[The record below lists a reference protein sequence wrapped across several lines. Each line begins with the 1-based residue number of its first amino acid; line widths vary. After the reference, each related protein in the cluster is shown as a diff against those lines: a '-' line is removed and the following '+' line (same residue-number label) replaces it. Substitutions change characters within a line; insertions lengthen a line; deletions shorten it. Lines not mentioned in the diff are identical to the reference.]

1 MNVRAVQLLSHTS
14 QFVNLPSEEMPEP
27 GPTPDVTIYP
37 AELSE
42 NRLPVL
48 KEPSKTAVP
57 RPVSPPSGVPP
68 QQPTPDVI
76 QNDSPAKPAIQSPQ
90 PPPGSPGDRSASAV
104 KKNSATK
111 LVGVIDAGSKT
122 IRFAV
127 LSPETKE
134 EVFTHQ
140 TDIDD
145 RSPQEGWFEQDPLA
159 ILSHIKS
166 CMRSVIS
173 KMNIAGRSISDIAAV
188 GITNQR
194 ETTIVWDKFTGEP
207 LYNAILWYDI
217 RNDTTMDRILAQL
230 PNQDKEHLVPVCGL
244 PVSTYFSA
252 LKLIWLIENVPAVRK
267 AIVDERCLFG
277 TVDSWVLWNI
287 TGGPNGG
294 LHLTDV
300 TNASRTMLM
309 NIDTLEWDD
318 TLLRLFRIPRH
329 ILPEIRSCSEIYGYI
344 SQGLLEGVP
353 VSAIIGNQHAALVGQ
368 HCMKEGLAKNT
379 YRGGCFLLYN
389 TGHHRVFSTHGLVT
403 TVSYK
408 LGPKEPP
415 VYALEGSVAVA
426 GNSIKWLRDNLNV
439 LNDLSETESL
449 AEEVMTTGDVYFV
462 PAFNGLYAPYWRKD
476 ARGILCGLTQFT
488 TKSHLIRAALE
499 AVCFQTRDI
508 LEAMHKDCGV
518 PLRKLRVDG
527 RMTSNSLLLQLQA
540 DISGIP
546 VVRAPHFAD
555 VTTLGCAMLAGWAQG
570 IDVWEKDFET
580 DSLGET
586 HGTTFSPRT
595 DPEERNLRYTKWKMA
610 VQRSL
615 GWATTKRS
623 VPMTEERYMLISSL
637 PGTFF
642 LFTSFAILAIAD
654 KLAKR

>member
-1 MNVRAVQLLSHTS
+1 MQSLL
-14 QFVNLPSEEMPEP
+14 EEMPEP
-27 GPTPDVTIYP
+27 GPPPNETICP
-37 AELSE
+37 EFSDS
-42 NRLPVL
+42 PVL
-48 KEPSKTAVP
+48 KDPSKTALVHPVNDVP
-57 RPVSPPSGVPP
+57 YSKNSFAVTDDGSS
-68 QQPTPDVI
+68 
-76 QNDSPAKPAIQSPQ
+76 AKPTSAPLPSERRRSSSGRRKSSTVPK
-90 PPPGSPGDRSASAV
+90 PPVVP
-104 KKNSATK
+104 TM
-111 LVGVIDAGSKT
+111 VGVIDAGSKT
-122 IRFAV
+122 IKFAV
-127 LSPETKE
+127 FSSETKE
-134 EVFTHQ
+134 ELFKHQ
-140 TDIDD
+140 IDIDI

-159 ILSHIKS
+159 ILNHIKS
-166 CMRSVIS
+166 CIRNVIS
-173 KMNIAGRSISDIAAV
+173 KMTAAAKSVSDIV
-188 GITNQR
+188 TIGITNQR

-207 LYNAILWYDI
+207 LYNALLWYDI
-217 RNDTTMDRILAQL
+217 RNDSTVDRILAQL
-230 PNQDKEHLVPVCGL
+230 PDQNKEHLVPLCGL

-252 LKLIWLIENVPAVRK
+252 LKLLWLMDNVPAVRR
-267 AIVDERCLFG
+267 AIQEERCLFG
-277 TVDSWVLWNI
+277 TVDSWVLWNL
-287 TGGPNGG
+287 TGGPSGG

-309 NIDTLEWDD
+309 NIDSLQWDD
-318 TLLRLFRIPRH
+318 TLLRFFRIPRQV
-329 ILPEIRSCSEIYGYI
+329 LPEIRSCSEIYGYI
-344 SQGLLEGVP
+344 STGLLEGLP
-353 VSAIIGNQHAALVGQ
+353 ISSIIGNQHSALIGQ

-389 TGHHRVFSTHGLVT
+389 TGYSRVFSTHGLIT

-408 LGPKEPP
+408 LGPKEPA

-426 GNSIKWLRDNLNV
+426 GNAIKWLRDNLNV
-439 LNDLSETESL
+439 LNDVSETESL

-499 AVCFQTRDI
+499 AVCFQTRDV

-518 PLRKLRVDG
+518 PLKKLRVDG

-546 VVRAPHFAD
+546 VVRAPHSAD
-555 VTTLGCAMLAGWAQG
+555 VTTLGCAMTAGWASG

-580 DSLGET
+580 GSLGET

-615 GWATTKRS
+615 GWAATKRS
-623 VPMTEERYMLISSL
+623 VHMTGKHDHVLDSMS
-637 PGTFF
+637 G
-642 LFTSFAILAIAD
+642 
-654 KLAKR
+654 